1 MKIGDK
7 IKILREV
14 KNISAKEIADE
25 LEMTVGGYMKI
36 ERNDVDINTEKMEKI
51 ANILG
56 ITPADLLN
64 LDERHIF
71 NFSNNEIK
79 NGGYVVVNFPEELKA
94 LYEDKI
100 RLLEDKI
107 AYQQETIDQLKE
119 QIKKLS

>member
-51 ANILG
+51 ANVLG

-79 NGGYVVVNFPEELKA
+79 NGGYVVVNFPEELKS

-100 RLLEDKI
+100 KLLEDKI